1 MITDILTVAMKEI
14 KELPYL
20 RKDNSRTNL
29 FTLIILL
36 TVFGILLPWHAGK
49 EWVQSL
55 LSMLPCVWL
64 PFSLVGT
71 TMVDSFAGERER
83 HTLETLLASRLSDR
97 AILFGKI
104 LAGILYGAVITFL
117 CMLVSLVTVNLV
129 DGQAGL
135 LLYPMPVALGLV
147 ILVLLV
153 STLAS
158 ALGVLVSLRAASVR
172 QAMQTFTIA
181 NAVLLIPVLVISTA
195 ASRVACNYYPF
206 HPQDFFFQSG
216 DWCGGRSDAPGCD
229 PDPGRAGAFQ
239 AGQADLGLMKKQ
251 IKSMQEK
258 FMLKNTM
265 KLPAPPNNS
274 TEFDHWYQS
283 PIMHWVWSDVHV
295 PQEIKALV
303 QHGNPRSVLEL
314 GCGLGIFSRYVAW
327 QGLCVTGVDFSPVAI
342 AKARGEGRP

>member
-20 RKDNSRTNL
+20 RKDKSRTNL

-36 TVFGILLPWHAGK
+36 TVFGILLPWHVGK

-104 LAGILYGAVITFL
+104 LAGILYGAGITFL

-129 DGQAGL
+129 DGQGGL
-135 LLYPMPVALGLV
+135 LLFPLPIALGLV

-181 NAVLLIPVLVISTA
+181 NAVLLIPVLVISLLHPALLATITPFILKTSFIGLAIGAGGGLTLLDVILILA
-195 ASRVACNYYPF
+195 ALALFKRV
-206 HPQDFFFQSG
+206 
-216 DWCGGRSDAPGCD
+216 
-229 PDPGRAGAFQ
+229 
-239 AGQADLGLMKKQ
+239 
-251 IKSMQEK
+251 
-258 FMLKNTM
+258 
-265 KLPAPPNNS
+265 KLIL
-274 TEFDHWYQS
+274 D
-283 PIMHWVWSDVHV
+283 
-295 PQEIKALV
+295 
-303 QHGNPRSVLEL
+303 
-314 GCGLGIFSRYVAW
+314 
-327 QGLCVTGVDFSPVAI
+327 
-342 AKARGEGRP
+342 

>member
-36 TVFGILLPWHAGK
+36 SVFGILLPWHAGK

-64 PFSLVGT
+64 PFTMVGT

-104 LAGILYGAVITFL
+104 LAGILYGAGITFL

-135 LLYPMPVALGLV
+135 LLFPIPNRPGACDFSAARLDPGFCAWGAGLTAGQ
-147 ILVLLV
+147 I
-153 STLAS
+153 
-158 ALGVLVSLRAASVR
+158 GAAGN
-172 QAMQTFTIA
+172 A
-181 NAVLLIPVLVISTA
+181 NFYYCQCRPAHPDPGYLTA

-206 HPQDFFFQSG
+206 HPQNFFYQSG
-216 DWCGGRSDAPGCD
+216 DWCRGRPDAPGWH
-229 PDPGRAGAFQ
+229 PDPGRLGTLQ
-239 AGQADLGLMKKQ
+239 TSQADFGLMLNPDQCIDILNHYPPTSSFSGQVSSSKR
-251 IKSMQEK
+251 KSVILSSTYILLDM
-258 FMLKNTM
+258 
-265 KLPAPPNNS
+265 NNS
-274 TEFDHWYQS
+274 S
-283 PIMHWVWSDVHV
+283 
-295 PQEIKALV
+295 
-303 QHGNPRSVLEL
+303 RSR
-314 GCGLGIFSRYVAW
+314 GCG
-327 QGLCVTGVDFSPVAI
+327 
-342 AKARGEGRP
+342 